1 MIMYKHVNLGGF
13 TMKGIILAGGSGTRL
28 YPLTKAISK
37 QIMPIYDKPMIYYPL
52 STLMLAGIREVLIIS
67 TPRDLPVFEELLGDG
82 SQLGMHFEYAV
93 QDEPRGL
100 ADAFI
105 IGEEFIGKDAVALVL
120 GDNIFYGQSF
130 SSVLKRAAERTES
143 QPGATIFG
151 YYVKDPREYGVVEFD
166 EEGTAISIE
175 EKPAEPKS
183 NYAVPGLYFYDN
195 DVVEIAKNVK
205 PSARGELE
213 ITSVNNEYLKRGNLK
228 VETLGRGFA
237 WLDTGNHDM
246 LLAAADFVS
255 AFQKRQ
261 GLYISC
267 IEEIA
272 YKRGF
277 IDAEQLKKLAEPLM
291 KTDYGKYLMDIANGL

>member
-1 MIMYKHVNLGGF
+1 
-13 TMKGIILAGGSGTRL
+13 MKGIILAGGSGTRL

-37 QIMPIYDKPMIYYPL
+37 QIMPVYDKPMIYYPL
-52 STLMLAGIREVLIIS
+52 SILMLSSIREILIIS

-82 SQLGMHFEYAV
+82 KQLGIDISYAV
-93 QDEPRGL
+93 QESPRGL

-105 IGEEFIGKDAVALVL
+105 IGEKFIGDDNVALIL

-130 SSVLKRAAERTES
+130 SNVLQRVVARED
-143 QPGATIFG
+143 GATIFG
-151 YYVKDPREYGVVEFD
+151 YYVRDPREYGVVEFD
-166 EEGTAISIE
+166 ENGKALSIE
-175 EKPAEPKS
+175 EKPEHPKS

-205 PSARGELE
+205 PSARGEIE
-213 ITSVNNEYLKRGNLK
+213 ITSVNNEYLRRGKLH

-237 WLDTGNHDM
+237 WLDTGNHDS
-246 LLAAADFVS
+246 LLDAADFVA

-272 YKRGF
+272 YRRGF
-277 IDAEQLKKLAEPLM
+277 INKEQLLELAKPLM
-291 KTDYGKYLMDIANGL
+291 KTAYGQYLVEIAEGL

>member
-1 MIMYKHVNLGGF
+1 MHGMEGYA
-13 TMKGIILAGGSGTRL
+13 MKGIVLAGGSGTRL

-37 QIMPIYDKPMIYYPL
+37 QIMPVYDKPMIYYPL

-67 TPRDLPVFEELLGDG
+67 TPRDIHVFEELLSDG
-82 SQLGMHFEYAV
+82 SQLGMKFSYAV
-93 QDEPRGL
+93 QEQPRGL

-105 IGEEFIGKDAVALVL
+105 IGADFIGDDSVALVL

-130 SSVLKRAAERTES
+130 SRVLREVAARES
-143 QPGATIFG
+143 GATIFG
-151 YYVKDPREYGVVEFD
+151 YYVRDPREYGVVEFD
-166 EEGTAISIE
+166 ENGKALSIE
-175 EKPAEPKS
+175 EKPEHPKS

-195 DVVEIAKNVK
+195 DVVEIAANVK
-205 PSARGELE
+205 PSARGEIE
-213 ITSVNNEYLKRGNLK
+213 ITSINNEYLRRGTLR

-237 WLDTGNHDM
+237 WLDTGNHDS
-246 LLAAADFVS
+246 LLDAADFVA

-277 IDAEQLKKLAEPLM
+277 IDKEQLLKLAEPLM
-291 KTDYGKYLMDIANGL
+291 KTNYGQYLKEVAEGL

>member
-1 MIMYKHVNLGGF
+1 
-13 TMKGIILAGGSGTRL
+13 MKGIILAGGSGPRL

-37 QIMPIYDKPMIYYPL
+37 QIMPVYDKPMIYYPL
-52 STLMLAGIREVLIIS
+52 SILMLSGIREILIIS

-82 SQLGMHFEYAV
+82 KQLGLDISYAV
-93 QDEPRGL
+93 QESPRGL

-105 IGEEFIGKDAVALVL
+105 IGEKFIGDDNVALIL

-130 SSVLKRAAERTES
+130 SNVLQRVVARED
-143 QPGATIFG
+143 GATIFG
-151 YYVKDPREYGVVEFD
+151 YYVRDPREYGVVEFD
-166 EEGTAISIE
+166 ESGKALSIE
-175 EKPAEPKS
+175 EKPEHPKS

-205 PSARGELE
+205 PSARGEIE
-213 ITSVNNEYLKRGNLK
+213 ITSVNNEYLRRGKLH

-237 WLDTGNHDM
+237 WLDTGNHDS
-246 LLAAADFVS
+246 LLDAADFVA

-272 YKRGF
+272 YRRGF
-277 IDAEQLKKLAEPLM
+277 INKEQLLELAKPLM
-291 KTDYGKYLMDIANGL
+291 KTAYGQYLVEIAEGL

>member
-1 MIMYKHVNLGGF
+1 
-13 TMKGIILAGGSGTRL
+13 MKGIILAGGAGTRL

-37 QIMPIYDKPMIYYPL
+37 QIMPVYDKPMIYYPL
-52 STLMLAGIREVLIIS
+52 STLMLAGIREILIIS
-67 TPRDLPVFEELLGDG
+67 TPRDLPVFKELLGDG
-82 SQLGMHFEYAV
+82 GQLGMHFAYAI
-93 QDEPRGL
+93 QEQPRGL

-130 SSVLKRAAERTES
+130 SNVLRRVAERTKS

-151 YYVKDPREYGVVEFD
+151 YYVRDPREYGVVEFD
-166 EEGTAISIE
+166 EEGIAISIE
-175 EKPAEPKS
+175 EKPEKPKS
-183 NYAVPGLYFYDN
+183 NYAVPGLYFYDH

-205 PSARGELE
+205 PSIRGEIE
-213 ITSVNNEYLKRGNLK
+213 ITSINNEYLKRGNLR

-277 IDAEQLKKLAEPLM
+277 IDAEQLKKLAEPLL
-291 KTDYGKYLMDIANGL
+291 KTEYGQYLMEVAEGL

>member
-1 MIMYKHVNLGGF
+1 
-13 TMKGIILAGGSGTRL
+13 MKGIILAGGSGTRL

-37 QIMPIYDKPMIYYPL
+37 QIMPVYDKPMIYYPL
-52 STLMLAGIREVLIIS
+52 SILMLSGIREILIIS

-82 SQLGMHFEYAV
+82 KQLGLDIYYAV
-93 QDEPRGL
+93 QESPRGL

-105 IGEEFIGKDAVALVL
+105 IGEKFIGDDNVALIL

-130 SSVLKRAAERTES
+130 SNVLQRVAARED
-143 QPGATIFG
+143 GATIFG
-151 YYVKDPREYGVVEFD
+151 YYVRDPREYGVVEFD
-166 EEGTAISIE
+166 ENGKALSIE
-175 EKPAEPKS
+175 EKPEHPKS

-205 PSARGELE
+205 PSARGEIE
-213 ITSVNNEYLKRGNLK
+213 ITSVNNEYLRRGKLH

-237 WLDTGNHDM
+237 WLDTGNHDS
-246 LLAAADFVS
+246 LLDAADFVA

-272 YKRGF
+272 YRRGF
-277 IDAEQLKKLAEPLM
+277 ISKEQLLELAKPLM
-291 KTDYGKYLMDIANGL
+291 KTAYGQYLVEIAEGL